1 MDERVGQSPLIGF
14 QSWHCARLPRRMAR
28 LSEAK
33 ATAKGKLTTWVRGA
47 TPVHKAQ
54 VLDARE
60 LVGVVRDEREVA
72 SAGNGR

>member
-1 MDERVGQSPLIGF
+1 
-14 QSWHCARLPRRMAR
+14 MAR